1 MLLTLTFFN
10 FEEYPKTTC
19 LYVML
24 SCKQLHFLYKKVLCK
39 HSLVNIFK
47 MSFSI

>member
-24 SCKQLHFLYKKVLCK
+24 SKKKLNAYIGTR
-39 HSLVNIFK
+39 LLWDT
-47 MSFSI
+47 